1 MNRFS
6 GASRIIVLLG
16 ACLLVFFITREVY
29 REEPVDRT
37 VESSVL
43 LERVRPVLKL
53 VNVEGDLSEIYSHTD
68 SWHYTRMLAL
78 LPSFQKKAM
87 LRVKARVSVGY
98 DLEGLKL
105 TTNEKDH
112 TLTLSAAPT
121 PQLLSIEHDVDYFD
135 IDEGLFNSFSP
146 RELTAL
152 NKEAKQVILD
162 KIPQTGLL
170 EEAAKRRQEMLV
182 VLRALVESAG
192 WTLVVEGEPAPIA
205 P

>member
-16 ACLLVFFITREVY
+16 ACLLVFFSTREVY
-29 REEPVDRT
+29 REDPVDRT

-105 TTNEKDH
+105 TTNEQDH

-121 PQLLSIEHDVDYFD
+121 PQVLSIEHDVDYFD

-162 KIPQTGLL
+162 KIPQSGLL

-192 WTLVVEGEPAPIA
+192 WTLVVEGEPEPIA

>member
-29 REEPVDRT
+29 REDPVDRT

-105 TTNEKDH
+105 TTNEQDH

-121 PQLLSIEHDVDYFD
+121 PQVLSIEHDVDYFD

-192 WTLVVEGEPAPIA
+192 WTLVVEGEPEPIA

>member
-6 GASRIIVLLG
+6 GALRIIVLLG

-29 REEPVDRT
+29 REDPVDRT

-105 TTNEKDH
+105 TTNEQDH
-112 TLTLSAAPT
+112 TLTLSSAPT
-121 PQLLSIEHDVDYFD
+121 PQVLSIEHDVDYFD

-192 WTLVVEGEPAPIA
+192 WTLVVEGEPEPIA